1 MTDKMAEEHV
11 FIMAVSSIS
20 TEKKL
25 DCSAYKILTNRGHI
39 LLHLVGTV

>member
-1 MTDKMAEEHV
+1 MADKMAEECV

-25 DCSAYKILTNRGHI
+25 DCSVYKILTNRGHI
-39 LLHLVGTV
+39 LLELVVTV